1 LWPVIAGLKGNPLAT
16 LQHCMGTRGDPDD
29 AVLDFISNTVVAEV
43 PLDEA
48 ALSLVE
54 IRTLGGAAVSGMKLP
69 SGNCHHSFF
78 VDLITQ
84 YDAEDKT
91 AGQRQTIVDLTKAVI
106 DKARD
111 TDGLTIDSDSTRSPS
126 SSDRQR
132 VRR

>member
-1 LWPVIAGLKGNPLAT
+1 
-16 LQHCMGTRGDPDD
+16 
-29 AVLDFISNTVVAEV
+29 
-43 PLDEA
+43 
-48 ALSLVE
+48 
-54 IRTLGGAAVSGMKLP
+54 